1 MVNEAML
8 DEAPMA
14 YKRLEDII
22 DVIRDSVDVIDVM
35 KLCKVGESRPF
46 HMKYRWCQ
54 NKNNPIDTKERDSYN
69 KIEVIVMQDYSRY
82 PDGNRY
88 YSGVERKKSILISE
102 KPYLVKFQKNSR
114 DGLTFN
120 YISEYLGSHIFSLL
134 GIETQETFLGTY
146 KGENV
151 VVIQDFLGED
161 EVFVPFNGVGDS
173 SLEQDKEKYQYSY
186 EDIIGMLQVNI
197 KLTDVDQ
204 TIELFWDM
212 FIIDALIAN
221 FDRHGSNWGFIK
233 KDNKYRLSPIFDNGS
248 SLFPQLNTDEKL
260 EAVLKNQEEI
270 DMRIYKFPTSQ
281 VKYHGKKSSY
291 YEIISSLE
299 FEECNQ
305 ALVRIVERIDFN
317 KINQLI
323 DSIENISEIRKT
335 FYKTILKQ
343 RYEKILLESY
353 HKLSSR

>member
-1 MVNEAML
+1 
-8 DEAPMA
+8 
-14 YKRLEDII
+14 
-22 DVIRDSVDVIDVM
+22 M
-35 KLCKVGESRPF
+35 K
-46 HMKYRWCQ
+46 
-54 NKNNPIDTKERDSYN
+54 
-69 KIEVIVMQDYSRY
+69 DYSRY

-88 YSGVERKKSILISE
+88 YSGAERKKSILIIE

-114 DGLTFN
+114 EGLRFN
-120 YISEYLGSHIFSLL
+120 HVSEYLGSHIFALL

-186 EDIIGMLQVNI
+186 EDIIEMLQDNV
-197 KLTDVDQ
+197 KLTDAPQ
-204 TIELFWDM
+204 TIDLFWDM

-248 SLFPQLNTDEKL
+248 SLFPQLNADEKI
-260 EAVLKNQEEI
+260 EAVLENQEEI

-281 VKYHGKKSSY
+281 VKYKGKKSSY
-291 YEIISSLE
+291 YEIISSLA
-299 FEECNQ
+299 FEECNN
-305 ALVRIVERIDFN
+305 ALVRIVERINLD
-317 KINQLI
+317 KINKLI
-323 DSIENISEIRKT
+323 DSVENISKKRKE
-335 FYKTILKQ
+335 FYKTILEQ
-343 RYEKILLESY
+343 RYEKILLNSY
-353 HKLSSR
+353 NELIVK